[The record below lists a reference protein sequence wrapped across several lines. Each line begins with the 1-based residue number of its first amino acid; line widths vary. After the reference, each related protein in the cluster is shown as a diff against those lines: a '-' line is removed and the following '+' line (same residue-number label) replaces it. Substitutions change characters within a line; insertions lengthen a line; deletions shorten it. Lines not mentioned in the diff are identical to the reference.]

1 MHQFKSY
8 LTDSTP
14 FKLTPELRKE
24 LEDIASSLPDDK
36 FKKEYG
42 DEWKSVK
49 MGTAMNMLKK
59 KHGYSESVEY
69 LEEKLLMINNGAQ
82 YGQIVFLAGGA
93 GSGKG
98 FAIDNFMEGQKFK
111 VIDVDEWKKKFLKL
125 ANVTNKYKEL
135 KGLKLSKPADVE
147 KLHDFVKKMKI
158 KDKVLNNMILQMKN
172 KETLP
177 NIMFDMTFNDIKKAK
192 KLMPDL
198 LKAGYNP
205 ANIHLVWIL
214 QEYRIALKQNKD
226 PERDRV
232 VPKNIMF
239 HTHEG
244 AGKTIYELLAKKSK
258 PIALNGSISVIL
270 NNPKNTIYFEPTGNE
285 SNPKKKVIKDFKYLT
300 LKKRGQRMFRDQIV
314 MKELFFWIK
323 ASIPKGEFSKF
334 MQAKVD
340 NPELDE
346 SFKQFHK
353 EEQALRFIDLLP
365 KKVKHAIRRIAHKDK
380 YKAALHMYHGLK
392 KDPDAK
398 KRLTDKKMKEIAAD
412 HFKLKHKEFEAILNR
427 KTRYQ

>member
-1 MHQFKSY
+1 
-8 LTDSTP
+8 
-14 FKLTPELRKE
+14 
-24 LEDIASSLPDDK
+24 
-36 FKKEYG
+36 
-42 DEWKSVK
+42 
-49 MGTAMNMLKK
+49 
-59 KHGYSESVEY
+59 
-69 LEEKLLMINNGAQ
+69 
-82 YGQIVFLAGGA
+82 
-93 GSGKG
+93 
-98 FAIDNFMEGQKFK
+98 
-111 VIDVDEWKKKFLKL
+111 
-125 ANVTNKYKEL
+125 
-135 KGLKLSKPADVE
+135 
-147 KLHDFVKKMKI
+147 
-158 KDKVLNNMILQMKN
+158 
-172 KETLP
+172 
-177 NIMFDMTFNDIKKAK
+177 MFDMTFNDIKKAK

-412 HFKLKHKEFEAILNR
+412 HFKLSHKEFEAILNR
-427 KTRYQ
+427 KTRYEDTSLLDSLEKEMGDTDEFFELNQVGVKTIHDSFEIGTDEYRNHCQDMTPGQPILSFKLANKVIERNDIDLFANEDEIIDKYKKRYGDGWKDELQKAVLRMKKEL